1 MRGLVYGPVQ
11 PTHDHRFRPQP
22 AGSLTLQQFVESL
35 RRWTPEMR
43 QVAQI
48 ALTRSEA
55 ERQQYL
61 QAFHARHH
69 DRQPAPID
77 SFVRWAYSDPR
88 LDHVPALLAEIERPE
103 ADYEGALD
111 HEADVL
117 VRTRA
122 HGKTPAQRVHD
133 YLALLGME
141 GSEPVRAAIAGLLP
155 PTTSDAAV
163 VATVRQ
169 MRRRWLELFGD
180 DPFFAEP

>member
-1 MRGLVYGPVQ
+1 
-11 PTHDHRFRPQP
+11 
-22 AGSLTLQQFVESL
+22 
-35 RRWTPEMR
+35 MR

-55 ERQQYL
+55 ERQAYL
-61 QAFHARHH
+61 QAFHTRHH
-69 DRQPAPID
+69 EREPKPID

-88 LDHVPALLAEIERPE
+88 LDHVPALLAELERTE
-103 ADYEGALD
+103 AEYSGSLD

-122 HGKTPAQRVHD
+122 HGKTPAQRVRD
-133 YLALLGME
+133 YLALLAME

-155 PTTSDAAV
+155 PGTSDAAV

-180 DPFFAEP
+180 DPFFAED

>member
-1 MRGLVYGPVQ
+1 
-11 PTHDHRFRPQP
+11 
-22 AGSLTLQQFVESL
+22 
-35 RRWTPEMR
+35 MR
-43 QVAQI
+43 QIAQI

-61 QAFHARHH
+61 QGFHARHH
-69 DRQPAPID
+69 ERTPAQID

-88 LDHVPALLAEIERPE
+88 LDHVPLLLAEIERGE
-103 ADYEGALD
+103 ADYRGALD

-133 YLALLGME
+133 YLSLLGME
-141 GSEPVRAAIAGLLP
+141 GSEPVRAAIARLLP
-155 PTTSDAAV
+155 PGTPDDAV
-163 VATVRQ
+163 IATVRQ

-180 DPFFAEP
+180 DPFFAEA

>member
-1 MRGLVYGPVQ
+1 
-11 PTHDHRFRPQP
+11 
-22 AGSLTLQQFVESL
+22 
-35 RRWTPEMR
+35 MR
-43 QVAQI
+43 QIAQI
-48 ALTRSEA
+48 ALTRSES

-61 QAFHARHH
+61 QAFHTRHH
-69 DRQPAPID
+69 DRQPAAID

-88 LDHVPALLAEIERPE
+88 LDHVPLLLAEIERGE
-103 ADYEGALD
+103 AEYEGALE

-155 PTTSDAAV
+155 PGTSDAAV

-169 MRRRWLELFGD
+169 LRRRWLDLFGD
-180 DPFFAEP
+180 DPFFAEA